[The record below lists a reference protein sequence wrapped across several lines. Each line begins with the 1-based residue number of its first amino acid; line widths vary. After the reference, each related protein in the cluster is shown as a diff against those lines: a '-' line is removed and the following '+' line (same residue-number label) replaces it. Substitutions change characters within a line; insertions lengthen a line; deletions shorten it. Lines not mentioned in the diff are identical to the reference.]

1 MKKYIGLLI
10 LVLLLSTEIAEAGT
24 CNLTQPINSTV
35 LSSQIITTTSSRKIT
50 LCTVLLISADA
61 KNMSLVEGTG
71 AICATNRLG
80 LIGGS
85 TESLP
90 LAANA
95 GFVIVNDRPVIP
107 TQVTGNNVCLL
118 QSTTGVV
125 SGVIV
130 YGIN

>member
-1 MKKYIGLLI
+1 MKKI
-10 LVLLLSTEIAEAGT
+10 LFTLFFVFLVMRNAEAGI
-24 CNLTQPINSTV
+24 CNLTQPINSTS

-71 AICATNRLG
+71 AVCATSRLG

-95 GFVIVNDRPVIP
+95 GFAIVNDRPVIP